1 MKGNLNFS
9 RINFH
14 MKNNVAKL
22 FDKIYLKKNSREF
35 DTKPYQ
41 EKNSQKRFNVF
52 S

>member
-1 MKGNLNFS
+1 
-9 RINFH
+9 

-22 FDKIYLKKNSREF
+22 FDKICLQKKFSREF